1 MLARWTNV
9 DVRAVG
15 IAVLEQRK
23 PFEDRRGRNAV
34 DSRKHP
40 PVTQD
45 PDIVEWCLNRSE
57 QIAYRDSV
65 LSIDVILEIC
75 FTGWEGSGEGKAPP
89 PLWWASLGIY
99 HLSEM
104 RGALPSAAQAR

>member
-1 MLARWTNV
+1 MLAGWTNV
-9 DVRAVG
+9 DVRAMG

-34 DSRKHP
+34 ESRKHP

-45 PDIVEWCLNRSE
+45 TDIVECAS
-57 QIAYRDSV
+57 IAVSKLRTVDSV

-75 FTGWEGSGEGKAPP
+75 FTVGGEREGKAPP
-89 PLWWASLGIY
+89 PALRGRSSY
-99 HLSEM
+99 HLSSKRDD
-104 RGALPSAAQAR
+104 RGSF